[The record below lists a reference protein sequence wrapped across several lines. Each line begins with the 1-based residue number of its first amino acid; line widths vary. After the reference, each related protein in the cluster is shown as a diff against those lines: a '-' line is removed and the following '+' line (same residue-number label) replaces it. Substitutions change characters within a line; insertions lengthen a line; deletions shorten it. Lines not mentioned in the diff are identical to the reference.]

1 MKFIIAPVVLIA
13 SLGLS
18 SADPVDRAPPSQ
30 ASSVTTEYPALHPFH
45 HTVGETSFVG
55 YYFNGKPSNC
65 SVLIWSK
72 SDNEMPAEKTT
83 HPKVRIE
90 LSARQAMTFFADDLG
105 SNLSLECSAD
115 AKSLSIRQTSV
126 SFTQ

>member
-30 ASSVTTEYPALHPFH
+30 ASSVTTDYPALHPFH

-105 SNLSLECSAD
+105 SNLSLECAAD

>member
-30 ASSVTTEYPALHPFH
+30 ASSVTTEYLALHPFH
-45 HTVGETSFVG
+45 HTGGETSFVG

>member
-1 MKFIIAPVVLIA
+1 MKFIIAPLALIA
-13 SLGLS
+13 GLGVS
-18 SADPVDRAPPSQ
+18 SAEPVGRAPPSQ

-45 HTVGETSFVG
+45 HNVGETSFVG

-65 SVLIWSK
+65 SVLIWAK
-72 SDNEMPAEKTT
+72 PDNEKPAYQTA

-90 LSARQAMTFFADDLG
+90 LNASQAITFFADDLG
-105 SNLSLECSAD
+105 SNLSLECAAD
-115 AKSLSIRQTSV
+115 AKSLSVRQTSV